1 MYGSSYPHWSTSP
14 PDVAASGLDA
24 AQCDKV
30 LWQNASELYGL
41 EAKGLAAKGL
51 GAKGLAAKGPGAKG
65 LAAKE
70 TAR

>member
-1 MYGSSYPHWSTSP
+1 MYGSSHPHWSTSP

-41 EAKGLAAKGL
+41 EV
-51 GAKGLAAKGPGAKG
+51 
-65 LAAKE
+65 KE
-70 TAR
+70 PAR